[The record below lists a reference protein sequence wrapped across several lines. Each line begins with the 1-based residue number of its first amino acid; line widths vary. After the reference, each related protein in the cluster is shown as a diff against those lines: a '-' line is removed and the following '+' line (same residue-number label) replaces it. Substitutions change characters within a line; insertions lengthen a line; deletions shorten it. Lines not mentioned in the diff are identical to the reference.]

1 MVNDVENLRKRAKQV
16 VRDHRAGLVTVAE
29 RLRLGLPRF
38 EGMADVEVL
47 GASFTLGEAQQLIA
61 HELGFASWAA
71 LIRASDLPL
80 RSPRVRDVAW
90 RCYAQVFVRDVARS
104 TAWYRDLLGFEVDYS
119 YGAPPFCAQLRRS
132 EAVFN
137 LRGTG
142 SSPWVNLPGEEELL
156 AVRVEVDDVK
166 ALFLE
171 VRDKGATIH
180 RSLRTEPW
188 DQVTFVVCDLDGN
201 LISFGSPMPLTIPNR

>member
-1 MVNDVENLRKRAKQV
+1 M
-16 VRDHRAGLVTVAE
+16 
-29 RLRLGLPRF
+29 
-38 EGMADVEVL
+38 
-47 GASFTLGEAQQLIA
+47 
-61 HELGFASWAA
+61 
-71 LIRASDLPL
+71 
-80 RSPRVRDVAW
+80 
-90 RCYAQVFVRDVARS
+90 
-104 TAWYRDLLGFEVDYS
+104 
-119 YGAPPFCAQLRRS
+119 
-132 EAVFN
+132 FN

>member
-1 MVNDVENLRKRAKQV
+1 
-16 VRDHRAGLVTVAE
+16 
-29 RLRLGLPRF
+29 
-38 EGMADVEVL
+38 MADVEVL

-119 YGAPPFCAQLRRS
+119 YGAPPFYAQLRRS